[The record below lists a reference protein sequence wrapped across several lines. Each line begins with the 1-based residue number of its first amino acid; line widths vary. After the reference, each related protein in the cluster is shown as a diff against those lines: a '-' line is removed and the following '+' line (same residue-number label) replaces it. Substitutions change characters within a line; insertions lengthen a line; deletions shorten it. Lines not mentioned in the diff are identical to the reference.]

1 MLETGIQGSNQNL
14 AGPQGTVT
22 TSASGTNSIRVMGN
36 VLPANLERKLFSVYS
51 NIKLSGSY
59 K

>member
-14 AGPQGTVT
+14 ANPQGTVT

-51 NIKLSGSY
+51 NIKLSASS